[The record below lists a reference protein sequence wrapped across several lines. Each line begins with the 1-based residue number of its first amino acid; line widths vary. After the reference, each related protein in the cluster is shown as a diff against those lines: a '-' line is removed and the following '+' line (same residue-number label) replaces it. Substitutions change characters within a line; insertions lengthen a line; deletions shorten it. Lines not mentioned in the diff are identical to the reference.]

1 MPLDNSI
8 ANRSIVRA
16 FAAAFGLI
24 AAFTLLAASAQAET
38 RLRDVAITAVA
49 APAYGYP
56 EYKVVR
62 GNDLVFRATGD
73 LKLPLK
79 VGGKLNNSGNAHMIF
94 DAYFV
99 GSSSG
104 KPVFPVPGGTPPHA
118 YKLLRSPTKSIAA
131 GPFTAT
137 IRPATLG
144 NFRSAAEKMC
154 RDRRSGDLLP
164 LKLTMVVDAGRQAVG
179 HPANTYGADRVRKV
193 VSTTINV
200 RIRCVGSHGPKTSTR
215 TRGSNAKPPV
225 HGSGG

>member
-24 AAFTLLAASAQAET
+24 AAITLLAASAQAET
-38 RLRDVAITAVA
+38 RLRDVSI
-49 APAYGYP
+49 AYGAGGYMQ
-56 EYKVVR
+56 YKVKR
-62 GNDLVFRATGD
+62 GNDGVFRATEGMRIA
-73 LKLPLK
+73 LR
-79 VGGKLNNSGNAHMIF
+79 VRGKINNTGNAHKIF

-99 GSSSG
+99 GSASG
-104 KPVFPVPGGTPPHA
+104 KPVFPLPGMTPSHA
-118 YKLLRSPTKSIAA
+118 YRLLRSPTKSIAA

-137 IRPATLG
+137 VRPATLG
-144 NFRSAAEKMC
+144 NFRQAAEKRC

-164 LKLTMVVDAGRQAVG
+164 LKLTMVVDAGRQAVT
-179 HPANTYGADRVRKV
+179 HRPNTYGVDRVRKV

-200 RIRCVGSHGPKTSTR
+200 RIRCVASHGPKTSTR

-225 HGSGG
+225 RGSGG